1 MVEQKRIEDL
11 PLNGRHVFNLVK
23 VVAGVVP
30 RSNATDGF
38 AEVSNQTFSQM
49 RINGGPAYG
58 NQFFLD
64 GVSNTAA
71 VHNEIAVVPMA
82 DSVQEF
88 RVDTNALKA
97 EYGQTAGGVINAVTP
112 ADSFLLKRPLY
123 EAPPTPQ
130 DHPNA
135 TFIDVN
141 DSDYKLFLLWITNG
155 AKP

>member
-1 MVEQKRIEDL
+1 MLYRCDLACCGEESRGVLLQADQSVTLPITLEVGDLATRVTVEANATLLQTNTATLSQVVEQKRIEDL

-38 AEVSNQTFSQM
+38 AEVNNQTFSQM

-71 VHNEIAVVPMA
+71 VHNEISVVPMA
-82 DSVQEF
+82 DCG
-88 RVDTNALKA
+88 N
-97 EYGQTAGGVINAVTP
+97 
-112 ADSFLLKRPLY
+112 
-123 EAPPTPQ
+123 
-130 DHPNA
+130 
-135 TFIDVN
+135 
-141 DSDYKLFLLWITNG
+141 
-155 AKP
+155 